1 MTSPL
6 CSCSGRISGSFRR
19 KLTQACPWM
28 HNLTMFKADRIWI
41 QVRRHFRPNVQSSG
55 QAVFRRI
62 VRQYYSYSKAGSY
75 RPNSN
80 RVSARI
86 VTGERWVH
94 TGGRWRRKT
103 SLMGAR
109 SKGRPSGLA
118 VEYLVACLAYQWAI
132 WQKSRPTIHHGR
144 YQHIPTKWEQFL
156 CDVLLR
162 LGVGDCR
169 RHSERHSAAKR
180 I

>member
-1 MTSPL
+1 M
-6 CSCSGRISGSFRR
+6 GRG
-19 KLTQACPWM
+19 QAGFKQEIDTGILVV
-28 HNLTMFKADRIWI
+28 HNVTMFKSDRIWT
-41 QVRRHFRPNVQSSG
+41 QVRRHLRPTVQIHG

-62 VRQYYSYSKAGSY
+62 LRQYFSYSKGGSY

-80 RVSARI
+80 RVSAKI

-118 VEYLVACLAYQWAI
+118 VEYLVACLAYQWAL

-144 YQHIPTKWEQFL
+144 YQHLPTKWEQFL
-156 CDVLLR
+156 CDVLLK

-169 RHSERHSAAKR
+169 RHAERHSAAKR